1 MPEQDEKIFGE
12 VYEIY
17 NKYRWKQMEREE
29 LISLSSDLANIA
41 QKYGF
46 KKNPLAWHLTNAILD
61 VFDDLY
67 RDGKVPEVPD
77 YIGRSDL

>member
-29 LISLSSDLANIA
+29 LIFLSSDLANIA

>member
-29 LISLSSDLANIA
+29 LIFLSSDLANIA

-67 RDGKVPEVPD
+67 RDGKVPKVPD

>member
-17 NKYRWKQMEREE
+17 NKYRWKKMELEE
-29 LISLSSDLANIA
+29 LIFLSSDLANIA

>member
-29 LISLSSDLANIA
+29 LIFLSSDLANIA

-46 KKNPLAWHLTNAILD
+46 KKNHLAWHLTNAILD

>member
-17 NKYRWKQMEREE
+17 NKYRWKKMEREE
-29 LISLSSDLANIA
+29 LIFLSSDLANIA

-67 RDGKVPEVPD
+67 RDDKVPEVPD

>member
-29 LISLSSDLANIA
+29 LIFLSSDLANIA

-67 RDGKVPEVPD
+67 RDGKVPDIPD

>member
-29 LISLSSDLANIA
+29 LIFLSSDLANIA

-67 RDGKVPEVPD
+67 RDGKVPEVPE

>member
-17 NKYRWKQMEREE
+17 NKYRWKKMEREE
-29 LISLSSDLANIA
+29 LIFLSSDLANIA